1 MNTIQTIH
9 TNNNT
14 LSWLEKYRPQKLA
27 DYYISKKQLDVVK
40 EWIKDFRDKTED
52 AKPFLILH
60 GSAGIGKTTLAYLIL
75 EYYNYEII
83 ECNASDTRT
92 KKTIQETLGQIS
104 KVSVCMDDN
113 DNFKETAI
121 LMDEIDGLNGGEF
134 NSVQELIDIITKDK
148 DTKTKKNICPVV
160 CTCNSIKNK
169 KLQLLMKYSVVLH
182 INKPSNNDCKKL
194 IQKISTLEKFSI
206 TEQKIEE
213 IVEKSFG
220 DYRQIIILLYE
231 FYNTLKTNKLQNKIP
246 NDTPN
251 NTPNNIPYEIQ
262 INNEI
267 PNEIQINNEIPN
279 EIQINN
285 KISSLKLNNYEDED
299 AFFTMIKKINNECET
314 PLEKINY
321 ILTNYTKL
329 QDIETISNED
339 ANIYYMNFYIN
350 VIPIIYE
357 LQLKKKNNVSKED
370 LLFYYKKLISI
381 YDLLKSADLM
391 NNKIFIDKEW
401 ECLEYFECIGIALPL
416 QLLYNM
422 NIKHS
427 KIIHTLNNYYVPKF
441 MIQHHSQY
449 NFMRQEQTLIRK
461 KINTDYTL
469 SFETDLFSIYYYIK
483 RFKHNN
489 KEDIEKTL
497 LLKKKRKTGSDTMN
511 QKYLINRLYE
521 RIIDKIDELLS

>member
-1 MNTIQTIH
+1 MNTIHSIH

-14 LSWLEKYRPQKLA
+14 LSWLEKYRPQKLV

-231 FYNTLKTNKLQNKIP
+231 FYNTLKTNKLQNEIP

-251 NTPNNIPYEIQ
+251 NT
-262 INNEI
+262 